1 MLQITINEIME
12 EFGYSCKQISDMV
25 GINYNHVLN
34 LKNIKEKYTKNDIK
48 KINNWLNNRGKN
60 IIYKEFQTIN
70 NRKIYKF
77 EQRGIVS
84 LDEYKRR
91 KKQEQRRIDRQNSAL
106 ERAAFFRELFKD

>member
-12 EFGYSCKQISDMV
+12 EFGYSCKQISNMV
-25 GINYNHVLN
+25 GIPYNHVLN
-34 LKNIKEKYTKNDIK
+34 LKNIKEKYSKNDIK

-60 IIYKEFQTIN
+60 IIYKDFQPID

-77 EQRGIVS
+77 EQRGIVA